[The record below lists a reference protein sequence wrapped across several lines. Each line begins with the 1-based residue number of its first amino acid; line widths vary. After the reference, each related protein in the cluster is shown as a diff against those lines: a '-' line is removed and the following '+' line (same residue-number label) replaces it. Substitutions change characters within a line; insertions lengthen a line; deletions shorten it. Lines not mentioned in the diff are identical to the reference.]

1 MYLTDR
7 KRSGWYNTARPSCKR
22 YTLQDYQKEKQH
34 AINLPHVK
42 QHFTIKRRART
53 THKYIKQHRQRC
65 EGTTNVSMKLQWTA
79 EPQYRYIHSFIYIN
93 CNKTKKAYNF
103 MILNTDKTKTQ
114 IVIVSSQNKNTLCI
128 FMLLYIIYIKP
139 DDGL

>member
-1 MYLTDR
+1 
-7 KRSGWYNTARPSCKR
+7 
-22 YTLQDYQKEKQH
+22 
-34 AINLPHVK
+34 
-42 QHFTIKRRART
+42 
-53 THKYIKQHRQRC
+53 
-65 EGTTNVSMKLQWTA
+65 
-79 EPQYRYIHSFIYIN
+79 
-93 CNKTKKAYNF
+93 